1 MQGAH
6 NEHLQKCQRWK
17 LWVFA
22 QLITLVSSTR
32 TYNPPFKYEDIQYSD
47 TWLWSWMYLK
57 AELKTF
63 MLQLQST
70 NIWKLNERAEI
81 KTPEQSKQIIVGWLS
96 RFIEN
101 SDDLLKVSG
110 RDWFVQTEYFL
121 PYEILGAVLP
131 WLKNEGFCLHRNKVA
146 PLSKLIKAP
155 CSCGFCELLWCWES
169 YFEHC
174 QSNSSLIF
182 HCTIYLSGKMPFCFS
197 THSLKTHHILFCLTF
212 PPKLSF

>member
-63 MLQLQST
+63 MLQLQGT

-110 RDWFVQTEYFL
+110 WDWFVQTLSISFHMKFL
-121 PYEILGAVLP
+121 EQCFLG
-131 WLKNEGFCLHRNKVA
+131 LKMKAFASTGKSGTSFKV
-146 PLSKLIKAP
+146 
-155 CSCGFCELLWCWES
+155 
-169 YFEHC
+169 
-174 QSNSSLIF
+174 N
-182 HCTIYLSGKMPFCFS
+182 
-197 THSLKTHHILFCLTF
+197 
-212 PPKLSF
+212 